1 MAETLEI
8 KSRYESLDKY
18 FMSIEIRKR
27 IILQEEEGLSKKG
40 TSLEQSYLTLKSDI
54 EKDRQHLEGKIEE
67 VANLKENIAFDDKL
81 VTEKELTHLTSK
93 ITATETS
100 QQKVEEGIKTLTGKI
115 SALKYITAKHSKV
128 LKDIFF
134 FFHNIKDG
142 PKSPDQFVQSDQF
155 VLHFSKGSRLCMV
168 CRLL

>member
-100 QQKVEEGIKTLTGKI
+100 QQKVEEGIKTLTRKI
-115 SALKYITAKHSKV
+115 SALKSNTAKHS
-128 LKDIFF
+128 
-134 FFHNIKDG
+134 
-142 PKSPDQFVQSDQF
+142 
-155 VLHFSKGSRLCMV
+155 
-168 CRLL
+168 